1 MPHASDPKQMDV
13 TISDQFLDLKLD
25 GLVLLPDQPI
35 GFVLFAHGSGSSR
48 SSPRNIQVAKILA
61 EAGIAT
67 LLFDLL
73 TPSESNDRKNV
84 FNIALLS
91 ERLIIATRWIKMQSF
106 FEQNKLGF
114 FGASTGA
121 AAALLAAARLGNSVA
136 GIVSRG
142 GRPDLVPNY
151 QLSQVV
157 APALLIVGEQ
167 DEYVL
172 DWNRNA
178 IPLIRRSKLTV
189 IPGATHLF
197 EEPGALEKVA
207 LAARQFFVR
216 CFKEKELERMINL
229 Q

>member
-1 MPHASDPKQMDV
+1 MPNAKVIKQLDV
-13 TISDQFLDLKLD
+13 TITDQFLDFKLD
-25 GLVLLPDQPI
+25 GLMMLPENPI
-35 GFVLFAHGSGSSR
+35 GFVLFAHGSGSSK
-48 SSPRNIQVAKILA
+48 SSPRNIQVAKTLA
-61 EAGIAT
+61 EGGIAT

-73 TPSESNDRKNV
+73 TPVESNDRKNV
-84 FNIALLS
+84 FNIAMLS

-106 FEQNKLGF
+106 FQQNKIGF

-121 AAALLAAARLGNSVA
+121 AAAFLAGARLGNGVA

-151 QLSQVV
+151 QLSHVV

-178 IPLIRRSKLTV
+178 TPLIHRSKLLV

-207 LAARQFFVR
+207 EASKQFFIR
-216 CFKEKELERMINL
+216 CFKEKELERMTNL